1 VLALASQ
8 HTWSDFAVVGARRWV
23 LPVVEVTMIVFF
35 WADERLVA
43 RPSRGRR
50 ILLVAANRV
59 IVVVALML
67 AVAWLG
73 APGVLILWV
82 PLVALFFVLLAVCAH
97 VVSGLTRERW
107 APAVVQAIPLA
118 YVIATAFPLIGS

>member
-1 VLALASQ
+1 M
-8 HTWSDFAVVGARRWV
+8 T
-23 LPVVEVTMIVFF
+23 
-35 WADERLVA
+35 
-43 RPSRGRR
+43 
-50 ILLVAANRV
+50 ANRV

-67 AVAWLG
+67 AVAWFG